1 MSAMDSVQ
9 APEERSQPKPIP
21 LPTSGS
27 DRPRHATMSSSAS
40 PPMSP
45 SAFSPAS
52 PTPASP
58 EARSSKSFHIPL
70 PFQARSITRATTTDS
85 IFRSRSKS
93 PRMSPP
99 TAIDTKFAGSPSPPP
114 SHPARTGSEP
124 MMSPTSPNYPASP
137 SRPSTFKKTRKTSGT
152 TSHCG
157 RHSNDWLFGGI
168 SVRETVKGMWK
179 DNDSA
184 EKYSE

>member
-1 MSAMDSVQ
+1 MDSVK
-9 APEERSQPKPIP
+9 AAEARSKQPVPS
-21 LPTSGS
+21 PTSSS
-27 DRPRHATMSSSAS
+27 DRAPHGTTSTSSSVS

-45 SAFSPAS
+45 SAFSPTS
-52 PTPASP
+52 PITASP
-58 EARSSKSFHIPL
+58 EARSPKSFSIPL

-93 PRMSPP
+93 PRRPPP
-99 TAIDTKFAGSPSPPP
+99 TAIDTKSTGPSSPPP
-114 SHPARTGSEP
+114 TRPVRIGSEP
-124 MMSPTSPNYPASP
+124 TVSPTSPNYPTSP
-137 SRPSTFKKTRKTSGT
+137 SRPSTLKRARKTSGT

-179 DNDSA
+179 DNDSQQ
-184 EKYSE
+184 